1 MNNKGN
7 SGFIYV
13 ILFIAFIVF
22 IIPQIMYPDH
32 LYFLNGII
40 KEGFN
45 DFDIDDMSGE
55 KSFCRQYKST
65 PHILNEKSKILTKSS
80 CMNTDCTVWT
90 SNELCVAGSL
100 DGPVYSKVCLL
111 GLQCS
116 VMRLMSPRKPM
127 SNMRSAS
134 SRMSTSI
141 LERST

>member
-1 MNNKGN
+1 MINNGN
-7 SGFIYV
+7 SGFIYI
-13 ILFIAFIVF
+13 ILIIAFIVF

-55 KSFCRQYKST
+55 KIFCRQYKST
-65 PHILNEKSKILTKSS
+65 PHILNEHSKILTKSS

-100 DGPVYSKVCLL
+100 DGPVYRNKD
-111 GLQCS
+111 G
-116 VMRLMSPRKPM
+116 KPVNIDSYYYM
-127 SNMRSAS
+127 NKCYGKCKHVK
-134 SRMSTSI
+134 
-141 LERST
+141 

>member
-100 DGPVYSKVCLL
+100 DGPVYRNQDGNPVNIDFYYYMNKCYGNCDDV
-111 GLQCS
+111 
-116 VMRLMSPRKPM
+116 K
-127 SNMRSAS
+127 
-134 SRMSTSI
+134 
-141 LERST
+141 

>member
-1 MNNKGN
+1 
-7 SGFIYV
+7 
-13 ILFIAFIVF
+13 
-22 IIPQIMYPDH
+22 MYPDH

-65 PHILNEKSKILTKSS
+65 PHILNEKSKVLTKSS

-100 DGPVYSKVCLL
+100 DGPVYRNQDGNPVNIDFYYYMNKCYGNCDDV
-111 GLQCS
+111 
-116 VMRLMSPRKPM
+116 K
-127 SNMRSAS
+127 
-134 SRMSTSI
+134 
-141 LERST
+141 